1 MTDHDLLIELRTE
14 FRGVRAD
21 IKELKDTT
29 SARVAALEAG
39 KLDVQVYETHLKDA
53 SDKLASVLKTQSDQE
68 TRIRWHDRSLYIGF
82 GIIII
87 LEALLSMFGR
97 QIADALLK

>member
-1 MTDHDLLIELRTE
+1 MTDHDLLVELRTE

-29 SARVAALEAG
+29 SARVAALE
-39 KLDVQVYETHLKDA
+39 
-53 SDKLASVLKTQSDQE
+53 SDKLGVKEFATHLADADGKLQRVLGTQSDHE
-68 TRIRWHDRSLYIGF
+68 TRLRWLERSLYIGF

-97 QIADALLK
+97 QIVDALLK